1 MRVRVGRL
9 VRMGAVEVQCTYS
22 SLLLSDRETDALRHR
37 TGFIRAN
44 DRAKAA
50 YGGVIE
56 AGKNGKSNVAPR
68 PSKMG
73 FRKNK
78 FA

>member
-1 MRVRVGRL
+1 
-9 VRMGAVEVQCTYS
+9 MGAVEVQCTSS
-22 SLLLSDRETDALRHR
+22 SLLLSDRETDNLRRR

-50 YGGVIE
+50 YGGVIQ
-56 AGKNGKSNVAPR
+56 AGQHGKSTVGER
-68 PSKMG
+68 VMK